1 MGESWEKIGERTH
14 AVRKAERIARR
25 EMGGVV
31 VVDSTY
37 FQKHADTFGQTGLL
51 AC

>member
-31 VVDSTY
+31 VVDS
-37 FQKHADTFGQTGLL
+37 DLL
-51 AC
+51 SKTC